1 MGGCDRQGFGQS
13 GRDVMTGRRIT
24 SAALVLV
31 TTMAAMATLT
41 STFGNSDL
49 PAAPAV
55 ALAAQADP
63 LTDAE
68 TQARQLQAEVAKLQ
82 LQVEQASERYDG
94 AQASLV
100 QLVITQEQ
108 ATRAATAATEAADH
122 ARAVADTTTR
132 ALYTSG
138 GITGLYASVLSGQ
151 NPGQLQ
157 AGLHSVQVVSD
168 ADTDALATV
177 GAALHTAAAAGTAVA
192 NLRTKQDELT
202 AQAATAT
209 ADAQNALAEEQA
221 ALTGAK
227 AQVVTLEQQF
237 QAQVAAENAARDAA
251 TLAAARRAA
260 AAVGLVDTGGVS
272 RTALLAIEAA
282 QSQIGKPYM
291 YGGAGPDSW
300 DCSGLTQ
307 WAFAQA
313 GVLIPRTAA
322 DQYTAIPDKIAL
334 GQIEPGD
341 LLFWATDTT
350 DPTTIHH
357 VAIYVGNGMM
367 LEAPHTGANVEVQ
380 PVYLDGYIG
389 AVRIG

>member
-1 MGGCDRQGFGQS
+1 
-13 GRDVMTGRRIT
+13 MTGRRIA
-24 SAALVLV
+24 SAALALV
-31 TTMAAMATLT
+31 TTLAAMATVAT
-41 STFGNSDL
+41 ASGNSNP
-49 PAAPAV
+49 PATPAV
-55 ALAAQADP
+55 VLAAHADP
-63 LTDAE
+63 LSDAE
-68 TQARQLQAEVAKLQ
+68 TQARQLQAEVSKLQ

-108 ATRAATAATEAADH
+108 ATRASTAATEAVDH

-132 ALYTSG
+132 ALYMSG
-138 GITGLYASVLSGQ
+138 GITGLYASVLSGK

-168 ADTDALATV
+168 VDTDALATV
-177 GAALHTAAAAGTAVA
+177 GTAQQAAAAA
-192 NLRTKQDELT
+192 NAQVESLRTKQDELT
-202 AQAATAT
+202 AQAANAT
-209 ADAQNALAEEQA
+209 TDAQNALAEEQA
-221 ALTGAK
+221 ALQGAN

-237 QAQVAAENAARDAA
+237 QAQVAAEAAARDAA

-272 RTALLAIEAA
+272 RIALFAIEAA
-282 QSQIGKPYM
+282 QTQIGKPYM

-322 DQYTAIPDKIAL
+322 DQYAAIPNKIAL

-341 LLFWATDTT
+341 LLFWATDIT

-357 VAIYVGNGMM
+357 VAIYVGNGLM
-367 LEAPHTGANVEVQ
+367 LAAPHTGTNVQVQ

-389 AVRIG
+389 AVRVG

>member
-1 MGGCDRQGFGQS
+1 
-13 GRDVMTGRRIT
+13 MTGRRMT

-31 TTMAAMATLT
+31 TTMAAMATAA
-41 STFGNSDL
+41 SGFGNGNL
-49 PAAPAV
+49 PVTPALTVAAPSIGLV
-55 ALAAQADP
+55 ARADP
-63 LTDAE
+63 LSDAE
-68 TQARQLQAEVAKLQ
+68 TQARQLQVEVGQLQ

-94 AQASLV
+94 AQAALV

-132 ALYTSG
+132 ALYMSG

-168 ADTDALATV
+168 ADTSALATV
-177 GAALHTAAAAGTAVA
+177 GTALHAASAADAQVA

-209 ADAQNALAEEQA
+209 TDAQNALAEEQA
-221 ALTGAK
+221 ALQGAK
-227 AQVVTLEQQF
+227 AQVVTLELQF
-237 QAQVAAENAARDAA
+237 QAQVAADNAARDAA
-251 TLAAARRAA
+251 TLGAARRAA
-260 AAVGLVDTGGVS
+260 AAVGLVNTGGVS
-272 RTALLAIEAA
+272 RIALFAIQAA
-282 QSQIGKPYM
+282 QTQLGKPYM

-322 DQYTAIPDKIAL
+322 DQYAAIPDKVAL

-341 LLFWATDTT
+341 LLFWATNTS

-357 VAIYVGNGMM
+357 VAIYVGNGLM
-367 LEAPHTGANVEVQ
+367 LAAPHTGANVQVQ

-389 AVRIG
+389 AVRVG

>member
-1 MGGCDRQGFGQS
+1 M
-13 GRDVMTGRRIT
+13 MGRRIT
-24 SAALVLV
+24 SAALVLA
-31 TTMAAMATLT
+31 TTMAALASLATA
-41 STFGNSDL
+41 SSNRQL
-49 PAAPAV
+49 PATPAV
-55 ALAAQADP
+55 TLAAHADP
-63 LTDAE
+63 LSDAE

-82 LQVEQASERYDG
+82 LQVEQDSERYDG
-94 AQASLV
+94 AQAALV
-100 QLVITQEQ
+100 QLVLTQEQ
-108 ATRAATAATEAADH
+108 ATRAATAATGAADH

-132 ALYTSG
+132 ALYMSG
-138 GITGLYASVLSGQ
+138 GITGLYASVLTGQ
-151 NPGQLQ
+151 DPGQLQ

-177 GAALHTAAAAGTAVA
+177 GAALDTAAAANDQVA

-202 AQAATAT
+202 AQAASAT
-209 ADAQNALAEEQA
+209 TDAQNALAEEQA
-221 ALTGAK
+221 ALQGAK
-227 AQVVTLEQQF
+227 SQVVTLEQQF
-237 QAQVAAENAARDAA
+237 QAQVAAQNAARDAA

-272 RTALLAIEAA
+272 RIALLAIEAA
-282 QSQIGKPYM
+282 QSQIGKPYL

-313 GVLIPRTAA
+313 GVLLPRTAA
-322 DQYTAIPDKIAL
+322 DQYLAVPNKIAL

-357 VAIYVGNGMM
+357 VAIYVGNGLM
-367 LEAPHTGANVEVQ
+367 LAAPHTGTNVQVE

-389 AVRIG
+389 AVRVG

>member
-1 MGGCDRQGFGQS
+1 
-13 GRDVMTGRRIT
+13 MTGRRIT

-31 TTMAAMATLT
+31 TTMAALATAF
-41 STFGNSDL
+41 SSDAL
-49 PAAPAV
+49 PATPSAPLATPSIGLVAV
-55 ALAAQADP
+55 ADP
-63 LTDAE
+63 RSDAE
-68 TQARQLQAEVAKLQ
+68 TQARQLQAEVSKLQ
-82 LQVEQASERYDG
+82 LEVEQASERYDG
-94 AQASLV
+94 AQAALV

-132 ALYTSG
+132 ALYMSG

-177 GAALHTAAAAGTAVA
+177 GTALQTAAAANDQVA
-192 NLRTKQDELT
+192 SLRTKQDELT
-202 AQAATAT
+202 AQAASAT
-209 ADAQNALAEEQA
+209 TDAQHALAEEQA
-221 ALTGAK
+221 ALQGAK

-272 RTALLAIEAA
+272 RIALFAIEAA
-282 QSQIGKPYM
+282 QTQLGKPYM

-322 DQYTAIPDKIAL
+322 DQYAAIPNKIAL

-341 LLFWATDTT
+341 LLFWATNLA

-357 VAIYVGNGMM
+357 VAIYVGNGLM
-367 LEAPHTGANVEVQ
+367 LAAPHTGTNVQVE

-389 AVRIG
+389 AVRVG

>member
-1 MGGCDRQGFGQS
+1 MR
-13 GRDVMTGRRIT
+13 GRRIT
-24 SAALVLV
+24 SAALALA
-31 TTMAAMATLT
+31 TTMAAMATVAT
-41 STFGNSDL
+41 AFGNGDL
-49 PAAPAV
+49 PASPSA
-55 ALAAQADP
+55 ALASPSIRLAAVADP
-63 LTDAE
+63 LSDAE
-68 TQARQLQAEVAKLQ
+68 TQARQLQAQVSKLQ
-82 LQVEQASERYDG
+82 LEVEQASERYDG

-100 QLVITQEQ
+100 QLVLTQEQ
-108 ATRAATAATEAADH
+108 ATRAATAAAEAADH

-132 ALYTSG
+132 ALYMSG

-177 GAALHTAAAAGTAVA
+177 GTALQTAAAANHQVA
-192 NLRTKQDELT
+192 SLRTKQDELT
-202 AQAATAT
+202 AQAASAT
-209 ADAQNALAEEQA
+209 TDAQNALAEEQA
-221 ALTGAK
+221 ALQGAK

-272 RTALLAIEAA
+272 RIALFAIEAA
-282 QSQIGKPYM
+282 QTQLGKPYM

-322 DQYTAIPDKIAL
+322 DQYAAIPNKIAL

-341 LLFWATDTT
+341 LLFWATNLA

-357 VAIYVGNGMM
+357 VAIYVGNGLM
-367 LEAPHTGANVEVQ
+367 LAAPHTGTNVQVE

-389 AVRIG
+389 AVRVG

>member
-1 MGGCDRQGFGQS
+1 
-13 GRDVMTGRRIT
+13 MTGRRIA
-24 SAALVLV
+24 SAALALV
-31 TTMAAMATLT
+31 TTLAAMATVGT
-41 STFGNSDL
+41 ASGNSS
-49 PAAPAV
+49 PPPTPAV
-55 ALAAQADP
+55 VLAAHADP

-68 TQARQLQAEVAKLQ
+68 TQARQLQAEVSKLQ

-108 ATRAATAATEAADH
+108 ATRASTAATEAVDH

-138 GITGLYASVLSGQ
+138 GITGLYASVLSGK

-177 GAALHTAAAAGTAVA
+177 GTAQQAAAAA
-192 NLRTKQDELT
+192 NAQVESLRTKQDELT
-202 AQAATAT
+202 AQAANAT
-209 ADAQNALAEEQA
+209 TDAQNALAEEQA
-221 ALTGAK
+221 ALQGAN

-237 QAQVAAENAARDAA
+237 QAQVAAEAAARDAA

-272 RTALLAIEAA
+272 RIALFAIEAA
-282 QSQIGKPYM
+282 QTQIGKPYM

-322 DQYTAIPDKIAL
+322 DQYAAIPNKIAL

-341 LLFWATDTT
+341 LLFWATDIT

-357 VAIYVGNGMM
+357 VAIYVGNGLM
-367 LEAPHTGANVEVQ
+367 LAAPHTGTNVQVQ

-389 AVRIG
+389 AVRVG

>member
-1 MGGCDRQGFGQS
+1 MI
-13 GRDVMTGRRIT
+13 GRRIT
-24 SAALVLV
+24 SAALVLA
-31 TTMAAMATLT
+31 TAMAAMATVAT
-41 STFGNSDL
+41 ASSNSNL
-49 PAAPAV
+49 PATPALT
-55 ALAAQADP
+55 LAARADP
-63 LTDAE
+63 LSDAE
-68 TQARQLQAEVAKLQ
+68 TQARQLQIEVSRLQ

-94 AQASLV
+94 AQAALV

-132 ALYTSG
+132 ALYMSG
-138 GITGLYASVLSGQ
+138 GITGLYASVLTGQ

-157 AGLHSVQVVSD
+157 TGLHSVQVVSD

-177 GAALHTAAAAGTAVA
+177 GTALHAAAAANSQVA
-192 NLRTKQDELT
+192 SLRTKQDELT

-209 ADAQNALAEEQA
+209 TDAQNALAEEQA
-221 ALTGAK
+221 ALQGAK

-260 AAVGLVDTGGVS
+260 AAVGLVNTGGVS
-272 RTALLAIEAA
+272 RIALFAIQAA
-282 QSQIGKPYM
+282 QTQLGKPYM

-322 DQYTAIPDKIAL
+322 DQYAAIPDKVAL
-334 GQIEPGD
+334 GQLAPGD
-341 LLFWATDTT
+341 LLFWATNTS

-357 VAIYVGNGMM
+357 VAIYVGNGLM
-367 LEAPHTGANVEVQ
+367 LAAPHTGANVQVQ

-389 AVRIG
+389 AVRVG

>member
-1 MGGCDRQGFGQS
+1 
-13 GRDVMTGRRIT
+13 MTGRRIA
-24 SAALVLV
+24 SAALALV
-31 TTMAAMATLT
+31 TTMAALATVATT
-41 STFGNSDL
+41 SGSSKL
-49 PAAPAV
+49 PAASRVVLTAH
-55 ALAAQADP
+55 ADP

-68 TQARQLQAEVAKLQ
+68 TQARQLQAEVGKLQ

-100 QLVITQEQ
+100 QLIVTQEQ

-132 ALYTSG
+132 ALYMSG

-157 AGLHSVQVVSD
+157 SGLHSVQVVSD
-168 ADTDALATV
+168 ADTDALTTV
-177 GAALHTAAAAGTAVA
+177 GATQQAAAAA
-192 NLRTKQDELT
+192 NAQVESLRLRQDELT
-202 AQAATAT
+202 AQAANAT
-209 ADAQNALAEEQA
+209 TDAQNALAEEQA
-221 ALTGAK
+221 ALQGAN

-237 QAQVAAENAARDAA
+237 QAQVAAEAAARDAA
-251 TLAAARRAA
+251 TLAAARKAA

-322 DQYTAIPDKIAL
+322 DQYAAIPNKIAL
-334 GQIEPGD
+334 GEIEPGD
-341 LLFWATDTT
+341 LLFWATDIT

-357 VAIYVGNGMM
+357 VAIYVGNGLM
-367 LEAPHTGANVEVQ
+367 LAAPHTGTNVQVQ

>member
-1 MGGCDRQGFGQS
+1 
-13 GRDVMTGRRIT
+13 MTGRRIT
-24 SAALVLV
+24 SAALALL
-31 TTMAAMATLT
+31 TTMAAMATVAT
-41 STFGNSDL
+41 ASASSNL
-49 PAAPAV
+49 PATAGVVLSAHD
-55 ALAAQADP
+55 DP
-63 LTDAE
+63 LSDAE
-68 TQARQLQAEVAKLQ
+68 TQARQLEAEVNKLQ

-100 QLVITQEQ
+100 QLVFTQEA

-132 ALYTSG
+132 ALYMSG
-138 GITGLYASVLSGQ
+138 GITGLYASVLSGK
-151 NPGQLQ
+151 NPGQFQ
-157 AGLHSVQVVSD
+157 SGLHSVQVVSD

-177 GAALHTAAAAGTAVA
+177 GAAQQAAAAA
-192 NLRTKQDELT
+192 NAQVESLRTKQDELT
-202 AQAATAT
+202 AQAANAS
-209 ADAQNALAEEQA
+209 ADAQNALAEEQS
-221 ALTGAK
+221 ALQGAK

-237 QAQVAAENAARDAA
+237 QAQVAAEAAARDAA
-251 TLAAARRAA
+251 TLAAARAAA

-272 RTALLAIEAA
+272 RIALLAIEAA

-322 DQYTAIPDKIAL
+322 DQYAAIPNKIAL
-334 GQIEPGD
+334 GEIEPGD
-341 LLFWATDTT
+341 LLFWATDIT

-357 VAIYVGNGMM
+357 VAIYVGNGLM
-367 LEAPHTGANVEVQ
+367 LAAPHTGTNVQVQ

>member
-1 MGGCDRQGFGQS
+1 
-13 GRDVMTGRRIT
+13 MTGRRIT

-31 TTMAAMATLT
+31 AAMAAMATMAT
-41 STFGNSDL
+41 AFGHGVR
-49 PAAPAV
+49 PATPAV
-55 ALAAQADP
+55 ALAARADP
-63 LTDAE
+63 LSDAE
-68 TQARQLQAEVAKLQ
+68 TQARQLQAQVSRLQ
-82 LQVEQASERYDG
+82 LKVEQASERYDG

-108 ATRAATAATEAADH
+108 ATRTATAATEAADH

-177 GAALHTAAAAGTAVA
+177 GATLKAAAAANAEVA
-192 NLRTKQDELT
+192 SLRTKQDELT
-202 AQAATAT
+202 AQAGSAT

-221 ALTGAK
+221 ALQGAK

-260 AAVGLVDTGGVS
+260 AAVGLVNTGGVS
-272 RTALLAIEAA
+272 RLALFAIEAA
-282 QSQIGKPYM
+282 QTQIGKPYV

-322 DQYTAIPDKIAL
+322 DQYAAISNKVAL

-341 LLFWATDTT
+341 LLFWATNTA

-357 VAIYVGNGMM
+357 VAIYVGHGLM
-367 LEAPHTGANVEVQ
+367 LAAPHTGTNVQVQ

-389 AVRIG
+389 AVRVG

>member
-1 MGGCDRQGFGQS
+1 M
-13 GRDVMTGRRIT
+13 
-24 SAALVLV
+24 
-31 TTMAAMATLT
+31 
-41 STFGNSDL
+41 
-49 PAAPAV
+49 
-55 ALAAQADP
+55 
-63 LTDAE
+63 
-68 TQARQLQAEVAKLQ
+68 
-82 LQVEQASERYDG
+82 
-94 AQASLV
+94 
-100 QLVITQEQ
+100 
-108 ATRAATAATEAADH
+108 
-122 ARAVADTTTR
+122 
-132 ALYTSG
+132 SG
-138 GITGLYASVLSGQ
+138 GITGLYASVLSGK

-168 ADTDALATV
+168 ADTDALSTV
-177 GAALHTAAAAGTAVA
+177 GSAQQAALAADAQVES
-192 NLRTKQDELT
+192 LRTKQDELT
-202 AQAATAT
+202 AQAANAT
-209 ADAQNALAEEQA
+209 TDAQNALAEEQA
-221 ALTGAK
+221 ALQGAN

-237 QAQVAAENAARDAA
+237 QAQVAAEAAARDAA

-322 DQYTAIPDKIAL
+322 DQYAAIPNKVAL
-334 GQIEPGD
+334 GELEPGD
-341 LLFWATDTT
+341 LLFWATDIT

-357 VAIYVGNGMM
+357 VAIYVGNGLM
-367 LEAPHTGANVEVQ
+367 LAAPHTGTNVQVQ

>member
-1 MGGCDRQGFGQS
+1 
-13 GRDVMTGRRIT
+13 MTGRRIA
-24 SAALVLV
+24 SAALALM
-31 TTMAAMATLT
+31 TTLAAMATVATASGNGSLT
-41 STFGNSDL
+41 ATSGL
-49 PAAPAV
+49 V
-55 ALAAQADP
+55 LAANADP

-68 TQARQLQAEVAKLQ
+68 TQARQLQAEVSKLQ

-108 ATRAATAATEAADH
+108 ATRAATAATEAVDH

-132 ALYTSG
+132 ALYMSG
-138 GITGLYASVLSGQ
+138 GITGLYASVLSGK

-177 GAALHTAAAAGTAVA
+177 GAAQQAAAAA
-192 NLRTKQDELT
+192 NAQVESLRTKQDELT
-202 AQAATAT
+202 AQAASAT

-221 ALTGAK
+221 ALQGAK
-227 AQVVTLEQQF
+227 AQVVTLAQQF
-237 QAQVAAENAARDAA
+237 QAQVAAEAAARDAA

-272 RTALLAIEAA
+272 RIALLAIEAA
-282 QSQIGKPYM
+282 QTQIGKPYT

-307 WAFAQA
+307 WAFARA

-322 DQYTAIPDKIAL
+322 DQYAAIPNKIAL
-334 GQIEPGD
+334 GEIAPGD

-357 VAIYVGNGMM
+357 VAIYVGNGLM
-367 LEAPHTGANVEVQ
+367 LAAPHTGTNVQVQ

>member
-1 MGGCDRQGFGQS
+1 
-13 GRDVMTGRRIT
+13 MTGRRIT
-24 SAALVLV
+24 SAALALV
-31 TTMAAMATLT
+31 TTMAALATAAT
-41 STFGNSDL
+41 SFGNRDL
-49 PAAPAV
+49 PAAAAV
-55 ALAAQADP
+55 ALAAHADP

-68 TQARQLQAEVAKLQ
+68 TQARQLQAEVVKLQ

-94 AQASLV
+94 AEASLV
-100 QLVITQEQ
+100 QLVFTQEQ
-108 ATRAATAATEAADH
+108 ATRAATAATEAVDH

-132 ALYTSG
+132 ALYMSG
-138 GITGLYASVLSGQ
+138 GITGLYASVLSGK

-157 AGLHSVQVVSD
+157 SGLHSVQVVSD

-177 GAALHTAAAAGTAVA
+177 GATQQAAATANAQVES
-192 NLRTKQDELT
+192 LRVKQDELT
-202 AQAATAT
+202 AQAANAS

-221 ALTGAK
+221 ALQGAK

-237 QAQVAAENAARDAA
+237 QAQVAAEAAARDAA

-291 YGGAGPDSW
+291 YGAAGPDSW

-322 DQYTAIPDKIAL
+322 DQYAAIPNKIAL

-341 LLFWATDTT
+341 LLFWATDLS

-357 VAIYVGNGMM
+357 VAIYVGNGLM
-367 LEAPHTGANVEVQ
+367 LAAPHTGTNVQVQ

>member
-1 MGGCDRQGFGQS
+1 
-13 GRDVMTGRRIT
+13 MTGRRIT
-24 SAALVLV
+24 SAVLALA
-31 TTMAAMATLT
+31 AAMAAIATAVGSGSQPQTT
-41 STFGNSDL
+41 S
-49 PAAPAV
+49 V
-55 ALAAQADP
+55 VLAARADP
-63 LTDAE
+63 LSDAE
-68 TQARQLQAEVAKLQ
+68 AQARHLQAEVAQLQ

-100 QLVITQEQ
+100 QLVLSQEQ

-132 ALYTSG
+132 ALYMSG

-157 AGLHSVQVVSD
+157 SGLHSVQVVSD
-168 ADTDALATV
+168 ADSDALATV
-177 GAALHTAAAAGTAVA
+177 GASLQAAAAANAAVEG
-192 NLRTKQDELT
+192 LRTKQDELT
-202 AQAATAT
+202 AQAASAT
-209 ADAQNALAEEQA
+209 TDAQNALAEEQA
-221 ALTGAK
+221 ALEGANT
-227 AQVVTLEQQF
+227 QVVTLEEQF
-237 QAQVAAENAARDAA
+237 QAQVAAQNAARDAA

-260 AAVGLVDTGGVS
+260 AAVGLVDTEGVS
-272 RTALLAIEAA
+272 RIALLAIEAA
-282 QSQIGKPYM
+282 QTQLGKPYM
-291 YGGAGPDSW
+291 YGGSGPDSW

-322 DQYTAIPDKIAL
+322 DQYTAIPNKVAL
-334 GQIEPGD
+334 GQLEPGD

-357 VAIYVGNGMM
+357 VAIYVGNGLM
-367 LEAPHTGANVEVQ
+367 LAAPHTGTNVQVE

-389 AVRIG
+389 AVRVG

>member
-1 MGGCDRQGFGQS
+1 
-13 GRDVMTGRRIT
+13 MTGRRIA
-24 SAALVLV
+24 SAALALV
-31 TTMAAMATLT
+31 TTLAAMATIAT
-41 STFGNSDL
+41 PFGSAEP
-49 PAAPAV
+49 PATPSV
-55 ALAAQADP
+55 ALAAAPADP
-63 LTDAE
+63 LSDAE
-68 TQARQLQAEVAKLQ
+68 TQARQLQAKVSQLQ

-100 QLVITQEQ
+100 QLVVTQEQ
-108 ATRAATAATEAADH
+108 ATRTATAATEAVDH
-122 ARAVADTTTR
+122 ARAVADSTTR
-132 ALYTSG
+132 ALYMSG
-138 GITGLYASVLSGQ
+138 GITGLYASVLSGK

-157 AGLHSVQVVSD
+157 SGLHSVQVVSD
-168 ADTDALATV
+168 ADTDALSTV
-177 GAALHTAAAAGTAVA
+177 GAAQQTAAAANAQVES
-192 NLRTKQDELT
+192 LRTKQDELT
-202 AQAATAT
+202 AQAANAST
-209 ADAQNALAEEQA
+209 DAQNALTEEQA
-221 ALTGAK
+221 ALQGAN

-237 QAQVAAENAARDAA
+237 QAQVAAEAAARDAA
-251 TLAAARRAA
+251 TLAAARAAA

-272 RTALLAIEAA
+272 RIALLAIEAA

-291 YGGAGPDSW
+291 YGGSGPDSW

-313 GVLIPRTAA
+313 GVLIPRTAS
-322 DQYTAIPDKIAL
+322 DQYAAIPDKIAL
-334 GQIEPGD
+334 GELEPGD

-367 LEAPHTGANVEVQ
+367 LAAPHTGTNVQVQ

>member
-1 MGGCDRQGFGQS
+1 
-13 GRDVMTGRRIT
+13 MTT
-24 SAALVLV
+24 L
-31 TTMAAMATLT
+31 AAMATVATASGNGSLT
-41 STFGNSDL
+41 ATSGL
-49 PAAPAV
+49 V
-55 ALAAQADP
+55 LAANADP

-68 TQARQLQAEVAKLQ
+68 TQARQLQAEVSKLQ

-108 ATRAATAATEAADH
+108 ATRAATAATEAVDH

-132 ALYTSG
+132 ALYMSG
-138 GITGLYASVLSGQ
+138 GITGLYASVLSGK

-177 GAALHTAAAAGTAVA
+177 GAAQQAAAAA
-192 NLRTKQDELT
+192 NAQVESLRTKQDELT
-202 AQAATAT
+202 AQAASAT

-221 ALTGAK
+221 ALQGAK
-227 AQVVTLEQQF
+227 AQVVTLAQQF
-237 QAQVAAENAARDAA
+237 QAQVAAEAAARDAA

-272 RTALLAIEAA
+272 RIALLAIEAA
-282 QSQIGKPYM
+282 QTQIGKPYT

-307 WAFAQA
+307 WAFARA

-322 DQYTAIPDKIAL
+322 DQYAAIPNKIAL
-334 GQIEPGD
+334 GEIAPGD

-357 VAIYVGNGMM
+357 VAIYVGNGLM
-367 LEAPHTGANVEVQ
+367 LAAPHTGTNVQVQ

>member
-1 MGGCDRQGFGQS
+1 M
-13 GRDVMTGRRIT
+13 MGRRIA
-24 SAALVLV
+24 SAALALV
-31 TTMAAMATLT
+31 ATLASMATVAT
-41 STFGNSDL
+41 GFGKSNL
-49 PAAPAV
+49 PTTPAV
-55 ALAAQADP
+55 TLAAHADP
-63 LTDAE
+63 LSDAE
-68 TQARQLQAEVAKLQ
+68 TQARQLQAEVSKLQ
-82 LQVEQASERYDG
+82 LEVEQASERYDG
-94 AQASLV
+94 AQAALI

-108 ATRAATAATEAADH
+108 ATRAATAATEAVDH
-122 ARAVADTTTR
+122 ARDVADTTTR
-132 ALYTSG
+132 ALYMSG
-138 GITGLYASVLSGQ
+138 GITGLYASVLTGR

-157 AGLHSVQVVSD
+157 SGLHSVQVVSD

-177 GAALHTAAAAGTAVA
+177 GAAQQAAAAA
-192 NLRTKQDELT
+192 NAQVESLRMKQDELT
-202 AQAATAT
+202 AQAASAT
-209 ADAQNALAEEQA
+209 TDAQNALAEEQD
-221 ALTGAK
+221 ALQGAK

-237 QAQVAAENAARDAA
+237 QAQVAAEAAARDAA

-272 RTALLAIEAA
+272 RIALLAIEAA
-282 QSQIGKPYM
+282 QGQIGKPYM

-322 DQYTAIPDKIAL
+322 DQYAALPDKIAL

-341 LLFWATDTT
+341 LLFWATDLS

-357 VAIYVGNGMM
+357 VAIYVGNGLM
-367 LEAPHTGANVEVQ
+367 LAAPHTGTNVQVQ

-389 AVRIG
+389 AARVG

>member
-1 MGGCDRQGFGQS
+1 
-13 GRDVMTGRRIT
+13 MTGRRTT
-24 SAALVLV
+24 SAVLILV
-31 TTMAAMATLT
+31 TTMAALASLATA
-41 STFGNSDL
+41 SGKRDL
-49 PAAPAV
+49 PATPTMT
-55 ALAAQADP
+55 LAARADP

-94 AQASLV
+94 AQAALV

-132 ALYTSG
+132 ALYMSG
-138 GITGLYASVLSGQ
+138 GITGLYASVLTGQ

-177 GAALHTAAAAGTAVA
+177 GAAQQAAAAA
-192 NLRTKQDELT
+192 NAQVESLRTKQDELT
-202 AQAATAT
+202 AQAANAT

-221 ALTGAK
+221 ALQGAR

-237 QAQVAAENAARDAA
+237 QAQVAAEAAARDAA
-251 TLAAARRAA
+251 TLAAARKAA

-272 RTALLAIEAA
+272 RIALFAIEAA
-282 QSQIGKPYM
+282 QTQIGKPYM
-291 YGGAGPDSW
+291 YGAAGPDSW

-322 DQYTAIPDKIAL
+322 DQYAAIPNKVAL
-334 GQIEPGD
+334 GQIAPGD
-341 LLFWATDTT
+341 LLFWATDTS

-357 VAIYVGNGMM
+357 VAIYVGNGLM
-367 LEAPHTGANVEVQ
+367 LAAPHTGTNVQVQ